1 MQQCLCRRHRFRNLW
16 VSQKQKNLELQII
29 NYKPKA
35 TSAENS
41 HLSTIYST
49 PRYHQK
55 NHKTLKLHKSMSK
68 FIEITSTSSLL
79 RKVNAI
85 ELFFLFNYSL
95 F

>member
-1 MQQCLCRRHRFRNLW
+1 MQQCLCRRHKFRNLW

-49 PRYHQK
+49 PTLPSEESQ
-55 NHKTLKLHKSMSK
+55 NTKTSQ
-68 FIEITSTSSLL
+68 IYE
-79 RKVNAI
+79 
-85 ELFFLFNYSL
+85 
-95 F
+95 